1 MKNEWYLGDIVD
13 FLWVTCVHQQLDQL
27 AIGHQEL
34 WDQVNIPVPKIY
46 ILESL
51 GKWLKSTSS
60 TDVRLT
66 FPFHSSHQGQ
76 ELQTW

>member
-34 WDQVNIPVPKIY
+34 WDQVNIPVPKI
-46 ILESL
+46 
-51 GKWLKSTSS
+51 
-60 TDVRLT
+60 
-66 FPFHSSHQGQ
+66 F
-76 ELQTW
+76 